1 MNIINLR
8 TAPKGN
14 NRWLSFPRTLTRQQT
29 FINWES
35 KDNKFTERKSLQ
47 KKFIGMKFYQILHW
61 ISRNIIDHFGMFRQ
75 LIKTNIPP
83 GAHSIICINT
93 SVDEYTPRWNTMS
106 CVCYARVR
114 SWIWKSSYKQQQQQ
128 QQQQHRVETTKII
141 RIFRI
146 AKFNAK
152 HQKKFQVRIGWFEG
166 HVCPRII
173 FENKMRTSR

>member
-8 TAPKGN
+8 TARKGN
-14 NRWLSFPRTLTRQQT
+14 NRWLSFPRTFTRQQT

-35 KDNKFTERKSLQ
+35 KDNKFTERKSLH
-47 KKFIGMKFYQILHW
+47 KKFIGMKFYQILLW
-61 ISRNIIDHFGMFRQ
+61 ISRNIILIDHFGV

-93 SVDEYTPRWNTMS
+93 SEDEYTPRWNTMS
-106 CVCYARVR
+106 CVCYTRVR
-114 SWIWKSSYKQQQQQ
+114 SWIWKSSYK

-152 HQKKFQVRIGWFEG
+152 HKKEFQVRIGWFEG
-166 HVCPRII
+166 HICPRII